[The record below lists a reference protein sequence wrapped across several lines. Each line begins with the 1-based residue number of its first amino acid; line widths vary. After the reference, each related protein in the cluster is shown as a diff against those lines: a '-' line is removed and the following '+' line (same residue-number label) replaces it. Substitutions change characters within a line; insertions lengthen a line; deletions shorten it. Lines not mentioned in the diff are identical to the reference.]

1 MIGQMPGVQVR
12 QQTGMPGSGFSIL
25 VRGTGSI
32 SAGTEPLYVVDGF
45 PLDVVSQNAAGSFT
59 GNNPLNNL
67 NPSDIES
74 IQVLKDAAAAAIYG
88 SRASNGVVVI
98 TTKRGHLGKGK
109 ISVNAY
115 TGTSQVAKKMD
126 VLTPDEWINEATE
139 LENYKWV
146 NSAATG
152 RTADQTNAQRR
163 TILGLAAN
171 AYNVS
176 YMPDDRWSM
185 PGHPGLEYVNWQDS
199 VFQKA
204 PFQNYEISASG
215 GSDAVRYFVSGNY
228 LDQNGVLLKTGYKNY
243 SARANVEVTPSKN
256 FKIGINLAPSYS
268 ETNAPLAEGKDN
280 QLHHIFGMIPVV
292 EDTAGMLSG
301 AGKNSI
307 YGWASSN
314 VSPVAYLNNTI
325 GLTKINRI
333 LSTLYG
339 EYQIL
344 SGLTVKSTLNY
355 DEANQSYKRYIS
367 DFVAG
372 NVTNYLTHPGLSSSG
387 VFSGFKKQN
396 FVTENT
402 VNYNRTFKEK
412 HSLSIVGGMSY
423 SWVHTENYTMSTA
436 GGFANDLIT
445 TLNNAI
451 ASTAG
456 VTVTGNTSETN
467 NTLYSLYSRAQYS
480 YDGKYLLSASI
491 RRDGSSRF
499 GKGSQ
504 YGTFPSLSVGWRISQ
519 ESFMKDVNFISDLKL
534 RASYGKSGNNNIG
547 DYSYLPTLSAA
558 NYSYGGSS
566 VVSAPGFIP
575 NGVSNPLLHWETS
588 NTYDLGLDASIL
600 HNRINFVFD
609 VYQKKNTDLLLNIP
623 IPGATG
629 ATSVLTNIGSVLNKG
644 LEIALNTINISK
656 GNFQWS
662 TNVNI
667 AFNHNEVAS
676 LGPDGNPINLS
687 ASYSGNPPFLLQ
699 KGVPMYE
706 YMLIKTVGI
715 LTDADMA
722 DPKVAKLPKQTTGD
736 AKYFDA
742 NGDGVIDAND
752 RVQAGQ
758 PTPKYTWGFTNTFKY
773 KSFDLSIQMYGQH
786 GGTIYSFLARATDN
800 PANGTQ
806 TVQGV
811 WRDRWTVA
819 NQNYNAPRG
828 KIGEAYTLPLFTTD
842 WLYSSDFWRIQ
853 NITLGYNLK
862 TAIKTNIFSGARV
875 YASIQNWFG
884 KDKYTGGVNPEAQNT
899 AVSGNASFPLPGDY
913 GAMPLNKTITIG
925 INLSL

>member
-1 MIGQMPGVQVR
+1 MKKLSILLLLSLFSYASLWSQNSERVLKGKVTDIETGKGIQGVAIKIAGSTLGTVTSENGDFSLKVPTSVSKPNLEVSAVGFAKQSIIPAGGELRISLKKETQSLEEVVVVGYGTQKKKNITGAVTSFDTKSIEEKPIARIDQAMIGQMPGVQVR

-333 LSTLYG
+333 LSLYMG
-339 EYQIL
+339 
-344 SGLTVKSTLNY
+344 
-355 DEANQSYKRYIS
+355 
-367 DFVAG
+367 
-372 NVTNYLTHPGLSSSG
+372 
-387 VFSGFKKQN
+387 
-396 FVTENT
+396 
-402 VNYNRTFKEK
+402 
-412 HSLSIVGGMSY
+412 SIK
-423 SWVHTENYTMSTA
+423 
-436 GGFANDLIT
+436 F
-445 TLNNAI
+445 
-451 ASTAG
+451 
-456 VTVTGNTSETN
+456 
-467 NTLYSLYSRAQYS
+467 
-480 YDGKYLLSASI
+480 
-491 RRDGSSRF
+491 
-499 GKGSQ
+499 
-504 YGTFPSLSVGWRISQ
+504 
-519 ESFMKDVNFISDLKL
+519 
-534 RASYGKSGNNNIG
+534 
-547 DYSYLPTLSAA
+547 
-558 NYSYGGSS
+558 
-566 VVSAPGFIP
+566 
-575 NGVSNPLLHWETS
+575 
-588 NTYDLGLDASIL
+588 
-600 HNRINFVFD
+600 
-609 VYQKKNTDLLLNIP
+609 
-623 IPGATG
+623 
-629 ATSVLTNIGSVLNKG
+629 
-644 LEIALNTINISK
+644 
-656 GNFQWS
+656 
-662 TNVNI
+662 
-667 AFNHNEVAS
+667 
-676 LGPDGNPINLS
+676 
-687 ASYSGNPPFLLQ
+687 
-699 KGVPMYE
+699 
-706 YMLIKTVGI
+706 
-715 LTDADMA
+715 
-722 DPKVAKLPKQTTGD
+722 
-736 AKYFDA
+736 
-742 NGDGVIDAND
+742 
-752 RVQAGQ
+752 
-758 PTPKYTWGFTNTFKY
+758 
-773 KSFDLSIQMYGQH
+773 
-786 GGTIYSFLARATDN
+786 
-800 PANGTQ
+800 
-806 TVQGV
+806 
-811 WRDRWTVA
+811 
-819 NQNYNAPRG
+819 
-828 KIGEAYTLPLFTTD
+828 
-842 WLYSSDFWRIQ
+842 
-853 NITLGYNLK
+853 
-862 TAIKTNIFSGARV
+862 
-875 YASIQNWFG
+875 
-884 KDKYTGGVNPEAQNT
+884 
-899 AVSGNASFPLPGDY
+899 
-913 GAMPLNKTITIG
+913 
-925 INLSL
+925 